1 MTGVSVDYVLKRW
14 WATVP
19 EATRD
24 AIDAAIPPNMHI
36 RIYAGHQAQPGT
48 GTVSL
53 RTADN
58 HAVAEER
65 GRDLAA
71 LCWYVIR
78 QAPEALRVTT
88 NVDGWVTDIEDVT

>member
-1 MTGVSVDYVLKRW
+1 MTGVVADRILARYW
-14 WATVP
+14 
-19 EATRD
+19 EAVHQDARD
-24 AIDAAIPPNMHI
+24 QIEAAIPEGYHI
-36 RIYAGHQAQPGT
+36 RIYAGHRAQPGT

-58 HAVAEER
+58 RAVAEER

-71 LCWYVIR
+71 LCWHVIR